1 MYSSY
6 VAQKIYRQG
15 QGNLRVLFFLQQ
27 NAPLTCGDAPVGEE
41 PNRLCRIGSPGSRLL
56 AAFAYMLDIRDA
68 EVSVFTTSGFILFL
82 FLVLFAHLRSG
93 YGDFVSEMLG
103 EIDAVAAVEA
113 IALSIFTCDRVF
125 AGFIAFLQA
134 AGDRHAFSAFHLRF
148 IFLGAPCK

>member
-1 MYSSY
+1 MSD
-6 VAQKIYRQG
+6 R
-15 QGNLRVLFFLQQ
+15 L
-27 NAPLTCGDAPVGEE
+27 PVS
-41 PNRLCRIGSPGSRLL
+41 CLL

-68 EVSVFTTSGFILFL
+68 EVSVFTTSGFLLFL

-113 IALSIFTCDRVF
+113 IALSFFTCDRVF

-134 AGDRHAFSAFHLRF
+134 AGDRYTLSAFRF
-148 IFLGAPCK
+148 RLIFLCCPGK